1 MLLFQLKYS
10 VILYFLI
17 FKTFQFDFTIYTVC
31 YYKEFN
37 ICNLCFTNGINSIKL
52 EPKKNITLC
61 ISCIFILQIKKS
73 IKLKLSLIN

>member
-17 FKTFQFDFTIYTVC
+17 FKTFQFDFMIYTVC

-52 EPKKNITLC
+52 EPKKNITLHFMHFYT
-61 ISCIFILQIKKS
+61 SDKKS
-73 IKLKLSLIN
+73 IRLKLSLIN

>member
-17 FKTFQFDFTIYTVC
+17 FETFQFDFMIYTVC

-52 EPKKNITLC
+52 EPKKNSLHFVHFYT
-61 ISCIFILQIKKS
+61 SDKKS
-73 IKLKLSLIN
+73 IRLKLSLIN